1 MVSQT
6 PPLLVQQPLGKSLV
20 GGGSHVWQTER
31 RSWHT
36 YFHSGGVA
44 ASPAAPRCRSLKI
57 PTSYRKSIDEGLNL
71 ATAGSGGV
79 MEIPGCGEAGF
90 VRRGVGTP

>member
-1 MVSQT
+1 MVSGT
-6 PPLLVQQPLGKSLV
+6 PPLLAQQPLGESLV
-20 GGGSHVWQTER
+20 GAGRHFWQTEG

-36 YFHSGGVA
+36 YFHSGGVTA
-44 ASPAAPRCRSLKI
+44 APEAPRCGSLKI
-57 PTSYRKSIDEGLNL
+57 PLSYRKRIDEGLNL

-79 MEIPGCGEAGF
+79 MEILGCGEAGL